1 MSDMK
6 ENVKQEISWYNNEI
20 ERFKSFLSN
29 WLEELN
35 YKVQI
40 RSEQVTR
47 NEEFSGQYETKEYQF
62 IIGDNLKI
70 TVKPFAIR
78 IIGAKGR
85 IDVDGSSGS
94 EKFVYLTGDGPNVQT
109 QIGDNTNSKN
119 SVKCYLRIY
128 CYRDNLY

>member
-119 SVKCYLRIY
+119 SVKCYLKIY